1 MGRLGGVKLKKIM
14 EKKYIKPEIQV
25 IEVELQPMMA
35 ASGPLGSVDINDT
48 PATGD
53 AMSKEHGS
61 FDVWGLDDE
70 E

>member
-1 MGRLGGVKLKKIM
+1 M

-35 ASGPLGSVDINDT
+35 ASNIGMNIYDDPVEEGL
-48 PATGD
+48 A
-53 AMSKEHGS
+53 KEHS
-61 FDVWGLDDE
+61 NRFDVWGLDDE

>member
-1 MGRLGGVKLKKIM
+1 M

-35 ASGPLGSVDINDT
+35 ASGPMGEVGIYDT
-48 PATGD
+48 PANED
-53 AMSKEHGS
+53 AAAKGHGN
-61 FDVWGLDDE
+61 FDVWGLDE

>member
-1 MGRLGGVKLKKIM
+1 M

-35 ASGPLGSVDINDT
+35 ASIGENELGLFDEN
-48 PATGD
+48 ATGP
-53 AMSKEHGS
+53 AMSKEHGR
-61 FDVWGLDDE
+61 FDVWGLDE

>member
-1 MGRLGGVKLKKIM
+1 M

-35 ASGPLGSVDINDT
+35 ASAPLGSVDINDT
-48 PATGD
+48 PATED
-53 AMSKEHGS
+53 AAAKGHGN
-61 FDVWGLDDE
+61 FDVWGLDE

>member
-1 MGRLGGVKLKKIM
+1 M

-35 ASGPLGSVDINDT
+35 ASIGENELGLFNENANGP
-48 PATGD
+48 
-53 AMSKEHGS
+53 AMSKEHDS

>member
-1 MGRLGGVKLKKIM
+1 M

-35 ASGPLGSVDINDT
+35 ASGPLGSVDIYDT
-48 PATGD
+48 PAEED
-53 AMSKEHGS
+53 AAAKGHGN